1 MKTSKVILA
10 LTALVLAAA
19 MLLSACG
26 VKDDSKTT
34 AAGTSSA
41 GEPAMTEEPATEE
54 PTTELPMAALPTLPM
69 IAHTPRL
76 MAGDSC
82 AEATGARPMEPTTSA
97 DAAPVATPFR
107 RREMVEPVDEGRIDI
122 IDDLCMSDAFL
133 RNVCNYL
140 IRSSVPQTQVTHAI
154 SPLPPP

>member
-1 MKTSKVILA
+1 
-10 LTALVLAAA
+10 
-19 MLLSACG
+19 
-26 VKDDSKTT
+26 
-34 AAGTSSA
+34 
-41 GEPAMTEEPATEE
+41 
-54 PTTELPMAALPTLPM
+54 MAALPTLPM

-76 MAGDSC
+76 TAGDSC
-82 AEATGARPMEPTTSA
+82 AEATGVRPMEPTTSA
-97 DAAPVATPFR
+97 DAATVATPFR

-122 IDDLCMSDAFL
+122 IDVLCMSDAFL